1 MTNLNKKLL
10 KIPIMTYTKPNMTVR
25 NAETVSI
32 LAVSL
37 PIIKGTEVPG
47 PNAQTKKNE
56 WDIFGDDIEEE

>member
-1 MTNLNKKLL
+1 MKY
-10 KIPIMTYTKPNMTVR
+10 IQPIMSVRYT
-25 NAETVSI
+25 ETVSI

-47 PNAQTKKNE
+47 PSAQTKKNE

>member
-1 MTNLNKKLL
+1 MGENERGLD
-10 KIPIMTYTKPNMTVR
+10 MYSKPSMKVR

-47 PNAQTKKNE
+47 PSAQTKKNE
-56 WDIFGDDIEEE
+56 WDIFGDDTEESE

>member
-1 MTNLNKKLL
+1 MKVQT
-10 KIPIMTYTKPNMTVR
+10 
-25 NAETVSI
+25 AQTVSI

-56 WDIFGDDIEEE
+56 WDIFGEDIEEE

>member
-1 MTNLNKKLL
+1 
-10 KIPIMTYTKPNMTVR
+10 MTYTKPSMTVR

-47 PNAQTKKNE
+47 PSAQTKKNE